1 MILVDSSV
9 WIDYFNGHKT
19 WQTNLLDNLLSDVPI
34 IIGDLILAEIL
45 QGFRSDNDFESA
57 KSYLSDLPFRQMGG
71 YQVALKSAQN
81 YRILRKKGV
90 KVRKT
95 IDVIIGT
102 YCILEG
108 LPLLHDDRDFDPMG
122 SHLSLKILSPE
133 QTATAYFKIF
143 STATQ

>member
-9 WIDYFNGHKT
+9 WIDYFNGYKT

-34 IIGDLILAEIL
+34 IIGDLILAETL

-57 KSYLSDLPFRQMGG
+57 KSYLSDLPFRGMGG
-71 YQVALKSAQN
+71 YQVAVKSAQN

-90 KVRKT
+90 TVRKT
-95 IDVIIGT
+95 IDVIIST

-108 LPLLHDDRDFDPMG
+108 LPLLHDDRDFDPMV
-122 SHLSLKILSPE
+122 SYLSLKILSPE
-133 QTATAYFKIF
+133 
-143 STATQ
+143 